1 MANST
6 VDVLRTLPPRPLG
19 PGERQLLATW
29 LAAAG
34 DVALA
39 YVSERRS
46 DDPAI
51 YRRIVIA
58 MEPSGDPTFLIHTPA
73 DIDIWVLLHVSPEF
87 EGRCF
92 DSLRDALNFIRP
104 VLAK

>member
-1 MANST
+1 MANRT

-19 PGERQLLATW
+19 QGERQLVAEW

-51 YRRIVIA
+51 YRRVVVA
-58 MEPSGDPTFLIHTPA
+58 MEADCVPTYLIHTPTNM
-73 DIDIWVLLHVSPEF
+73 DIWVLLHVSPDF

-104 VLAK
+104 VLPK

>member
-6 VDVLRTLPPRPLG
+6 IDVLRTLPPRPLG

-29 LAAAG
+29 LAVAG

-58 MEPSGDPTFLIHTPA
+58 MEADCVPTYLIHTPTNM
-73 DIDIWVLLHVSPEF
+73 DIWVLMHVSPEF
-87 EGRCF
+87 EGRSF

-104 VLAK
+104 VLSK